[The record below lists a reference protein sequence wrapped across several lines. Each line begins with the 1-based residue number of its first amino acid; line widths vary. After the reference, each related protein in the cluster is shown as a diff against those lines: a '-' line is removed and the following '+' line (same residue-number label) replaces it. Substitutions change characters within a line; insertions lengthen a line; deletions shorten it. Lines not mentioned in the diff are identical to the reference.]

1 MDNREE
7 LDSYSQEEIEEAA
20 RQRVEHLR
28 PNEGE
33 WGAYP
38 GWSER
43 EFDELVESYV
53 ESQRAKY
60 QKTRAYRELEDKS
73 VIWDRVSAEACDALE
88 EILGTSSR
96 EEDVHRFLAERPEF
110 LVQTLGGGH
119 GRFQLS
125 KVALGN
131 QFVADFLIAEA
142 SSIGMEWYLVE
153 IEKPNLPLER
163 EDGSFRYELNHAIDQ
178 IKDWRTWIGNNRDYA
193 RRPQD
198 QGGLGLVGIDSGSP
212 GLVIGGRRH
221 DYSAR
226 FNEFR
231 RQTARDQRILVHSYD
246 WLLDTGRINKSGRLG
261 GDLSHIELYAPEVQ

>member
-1 MDNREE
+1 MDDNEE
-7 LDSYSQEEIEEAA
+7 IGRYSQEEIEETA
-20 RQRVEHLR
+20 RQRLERLR

-33 WGAYP
+33 WDAYP
-38 GWSER
+38 EWSR
-43 EFDELVESYV
+43 KDFDELVESYV

-60 QKTRAYRELEDKS
+60 QKTRAYRELEEKS
-73 VIWDRVSAEACDALE
+73 VIWDRVSVDACDALE
-88 EILGTSSR
+88 KILNTSSR
-96 EEDVHRFLAERPEF
+96 EEDVHRFLAEHREF

-142 SSIGMEWYLVE
+142 SSIGVEWCLVE

-163 EDGSFRYELNHAIDQ
+163 EDGSFRHELNHAIDQ

-193 RRPQD
+193 RRPPE

-221 DYSAR
+221 KYSAR
-226 FNEFR
+226 FNDFR

-261 GDLSHIELYAPEVQ
+261 GDLSHIELYAPEGQ